1 MKDEQPHIIAQCA
14 QCGFRFDILFGVDCP
29 RCRREAVKQA
39 FKPIDPLRTALGVG
53 LTPDAE
59 LDGVWHYRPEG
70 IRFHGKLADPDYMRS
85 RQFTGP
91 QTLAKDEDAPKG
103 LRIPKDEAEQIY
115 QLKRMFRL

>member
-70 IRFHGKLADPDYMRS
+70 IRFHGKLADPEYMRDK
-85 RQFTGP
+85 QWAGTEE
-91 QTLAKDEDAPKG
+91 QED
-103 LRIPKDEAEQIY
+103 IPGMPDDSAEQVW
-115 QLKRMFRL
+115 LLCRLFRK